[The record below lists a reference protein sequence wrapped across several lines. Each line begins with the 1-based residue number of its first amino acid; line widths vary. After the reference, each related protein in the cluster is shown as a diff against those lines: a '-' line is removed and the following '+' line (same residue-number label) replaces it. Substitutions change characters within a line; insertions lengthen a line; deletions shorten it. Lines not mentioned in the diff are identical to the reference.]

1 MRLSREPE
9 DVRGEYP
16 EVGDLIIGTVKR
28 IVGYGAYVSL
38 DEYPGKEGL
47 IHISEVSTKW
57 VRNIKD
63 HLREGEKL
71 VLKVLRIDPS
81 RGQIDLSLR
90 RVTGREKVEKM
101 LEWKRE
107 KKASSILKTAAEQL
121 GESFSLEKLKE
132 KLLSRYTSV
141 YEALEEAVEEGE
153 KAFKGLELP
162 QEWVQTLTE
171 LAKSKIKLE
180 ESKVTATIE
189 LTCITPDGI
198 DAIKESLMKAKEVK
212 KPRRARIR
220 AYTIGSPKYKIEAV
234 AGSYPEAE
242 SLLSEAVKE
251 AIEVIRKHGG
261 EGRLIG

>member
-1 MRLSREPE
+1 
-9 DVRGEYP
+9 
-16 EVGDLIIGTVKR
+16 
-28 IVGYGAYVSL
+28 
-38 DEYPGKEGL
+38 
-47 IHISEVSTKW
+47 
-57 VRNIKD
+57 
-63 HLREGEKL
+63 
-71 VLKVLRIDPS
+71 
-81 RGQIDLSLR
+81 